1 MKATQEL
8 LAISKMITHTDKEGF
23 IRILEKWHEQWS
35 NFIKERTIDRKS
47 GKSTYTYPRLRSAY
61 LSLKRNLKWLWTFQD
76 YRKTRNY
83 SAESW
88 TVLWFACWYAIDIV
102 FPNFLYLWPNSTIR
116 IKLWMSNEQYHIL
129 SYKNWFII
137 MLNSIMDSGKRDF
150 LNWIISATT
159 PLKIRQTI
167 SYLQVWKVKY
177 AFQNQPF
184 VGPVTGLI
192 Y

>member
-1 MKATQEL
+1 MNISGLPQITSNKAKRPRYMNTT
-8 LAISKMITHTDKEGF
+8 SF
-23 IRILEKWHEQWS
+23 IEKLGIIRQRAGQ
-35 NFIKERTIDRKS
+35 FYDLP
-47 GKSTYTYPRLRSAY
+47 G
-61 LSLKRNLKWLWTFQD
+61 
-76 YRKTRNY
+76 
-83 SAESW
+83 
-88 TVLWFACWYAIDIV
+88 WYAIDIV
-102 FPNFLYLWPNSTIR
+102 FLNFLYLWPNSTIR

-137 MLNSIMDSGKRDF
+137 MRTSIMDFGKRDF

-177 AFQNQPF
+177 TFQNQPF

-192 Y
+192 YSRCRIAGLRLVCPMYTLPSGKVYL